1 MRLSVLLL
9 FILISTTSIA
19 QRRGVR
25 RFDDSK
31 NSYMNTTWKL
41 FEFRTRLNEDLNTS
55 VTNQIIQFT
64 KDSVFITV
72 DKSKQAGLW
81 SYKDMTFVLRMNNGK
96 TINYEWRFG
105 RENEMCLMSDKD
117 KSKVECYRKV
127 PNSK

>member
-1 MRLSVLLL
+1 
-9 FILISTTSIA
+9 
-19 QRRGVR
+19 
-25 RFDDSK
+25 
-31 NSYMNTTWKL
+31 MNTTWKL